1 MLERLVTF
9 AERIPSWLRPAFFGA
24 VALFAIVAFR
34 MLFALPGIVQDPA
47 RITEFASVLLAAT
60 GAGAMGGFGY
70 TLLGAPSR
78 RIPVVGPYVAGV
90 VSVGAYMLAL
100 LLVAPYISNEPLV
113 EDRAGAIIFAVV
125 TIFFGLL
132 FGHAAFRD

>member
-1 MLERLVTF
+1 MLERFFTF
-9 AERIPSWLRPAFFGA
+9 AERVPSWLRPAFFGA
-24 VALFAIVAFR
+24 AALFSVVVFR

-47 RITEFASVLLAAT
+47 KITEFASVLLAAT

-78 RIPVVGPYVAGV
+78 RIPIVGPYVAGV

-100 LLVAPYISNEPLV
+100 LFVAPYISREPLV

-125 TIFFGLL
+125 TLFFGLL

>member
-24 VALFAIVAFR
+24 VTLFAIVAFR
-34 MLFALPGIVQDPA
+34 MLFALPGIVQEPA
-47 RITEFASVLLAAT
+47 KITEFASVLLAAT

-70 TLLGAPSR
+70 TILGAPSR
-78 RIPVVGPYVAGV
+78 RIPIGGPYVAGV

-100 LLVAPYISNEPLV
+100 LFVAPYISNEPLV
-113 EDRAGAIIFAVV
+113 EDRTGAIIFAVV
-125 TIFFGLL
+125 TVFFGLL